1 MNETIKI
8 TYWSFQYSFSSS
20 SSGLETLACSKER
33 LPGLIKAADQIEND
47 TLHVHANYTI
57 WPDKKEI
64 TSKTLWLACTKF

>member
-57 WPDKKEI
+57 
-64 TSKTLWLACTKF
+64 